1 MITPV
6 CEIMTEEEFTRHA
19 MRIMKLFKP
28 DQPPEE
34 YVEIDTADLEPHDAE
49 TVAQMFALF
58 LCEPEG
64 SA

>member
-1 MITPV
+1 
-6 CEIMTEEEFTRHA
+6 MTEEEFTRHA

-28 DQPPEE
+28 DQPPEDE
-34 YVEIDTADLEPHDAE
+34 YLDIDTDNGAE

-64 SA
+64 HA